1 MPSYDFEVWQDGRV
15 LHDERGVE
23 IEVELD
29 LPLTLS
35 RKAS

>member
-1 MPSYDFEVWQDGRV
+1 MAWSASNAG
-15 LHDERGVE
+15 ERGRITPKVTLE
-23 IEVELD
+23 RVELD